1 MNLAEWNK
9 SMPKLSKEELLK
21 LFEDEYIDSGY
32 LYSGC
37 IPANAALFTEH
48 REHSELAL
56 QLVKEGKLQIRNC
69 EAFAFELPKE
79 KRRELIIRHN
89 LIERWREHYYCHPE
103 WEIQDVMGYAVVYE
117 E

>member
-1 MNLAEWNK
+1 MIKRTPFPYFFLLGGEKNMNLAEWNK

-48 REHSELAL
+48 REHSE
-56 QLVKEGKLQIRNC
+56 
-69 EAFAFELPKE
+69 
-79 KRRELIIRHN
+79 
-89 LIERWREHYYCHPE
+89 
-103 WEIQDVMGYAVVYE
+103 
-117 E
+117 